1 MGLSVGGRCYGT
13 AVQAAQ
19 AECSSY
25 PRTYASADG
34 VVTYSC
40 AGVSTDGGQL
50 SITHTDT
57 AGASSSASVAVGF
70 APCDEMQTY
79 NDSLEVWRL
88 SLATLTA
95 VWCAKTFLLKFFSN
109 V

>member
-25 PRTYASADG
+25 PRTYAGADG

-40 AGVSTDGGQL
+40 AGVSADGGQL
-50 SITHTDT
+50 SISRADT
-57 AGASSSASVAVGF
+57 SGASTSAFVAVGF

-79 NDSLEVWRL
+79 NDVTFMWG
-88 SLATLTA
+88 AGVAAVAA
-95 VWCAKTFLLKFFSN
+95 VWCARTFVLKFFTN